1 MTKKALALD
10 IGGTKI
16 YSAIVDEFGKIIGD
30 ILKYSTPKDL
40 VGILKILK
48 EIIEKDEMW
57 TDTIAIAT
65 AGAVNNENSNVISST
80 GNLPEGY
87 RTIDFKMLSRRPVF
101 VENDANCAAWAEYK
115 TGSAKGFKNSITLT
129 FGTGVGGGII
139 VDGKLLKGKSGGA
152 GEMHFK
158 MSLDK
163 KRKCTCGSYDCFEIY
178 ASGRGLELTAQE
190 LLGKNLTTYQIIE
203 GYNGGFEGFD
213 EVITT
218 WRKNIAIGI
227 LGLSNIFDPDCVILS
242 GSMAQF
248 LETEPIQNYVNSETC
263 TSPIRVFQA
272 TAGNFSGMIG
282 AALLAL
288 EKLK

>member
-1 MTKKALALD
+1 MSKKALALD

-16 YSAIVDEFGKIIGD
+16 YSAIIDEHGIIIGD
-30 ILKYSTPKDL
+30 VQKYSTPKNL
-40 VGILKILK
+40 GGILRAIK
-48 EIIEKDEMW
+48 EIISKDEMW
-57 TDTIAIAT
+57 VDSIAIAT
-65 AGAVNNENSNVISST
+65 AGAVNNQNTNVISST
-80 GNLPEGY
+80 GNLPDGY
-87 RTIDFKMLSRRPVF
+87 NAIDFKMLSKRPVF

-115 TGSAKGFKNSITLT
+115 VGSSRGFENSITLT
-129 FGTGVGGGII
+129 FGTGVGGGVI

-163 KRKCTCGSYDCFEIY
+163 KRKCTCGDYDCFEIY

-190 LLGKNLTTYQIIE
+190 ILGKNLTTYQIIE

-213 EVITT
+213 EVVTT

-227 LGLSNIFDPDCVILS
+227 LGLSNIFDPDCVVLS

-248 LETEPIQNYVNSETC
+248 LETEPIQNYVNSKTC
-263 TSPIRVFQA
+263 TSPIKVFQA
-272 TAGNFSGMIG
+272 TAGNYSGMIG
-282 AALLAL
+282 AAILAL